1 MSGIKFYEGED
12 LQNSGANIKVIGVGG
27 CGGNA
32 VQHMIDH
39 NIEGVEFVCANTDAQ
54 DLEKST
60 AETKVA
66 LGQNKTRGRG
76 AGSKPEIG
84 REACKEN
91 IEQMQGILDGTEML
105 FLTSGMGGGTGTGAS
120 PVIAEIAK
128 DLNILTV
135 AVVTKPF
142 EFEGAARMKIAEAGI
157 KELVEHVDSIIIVPN
172 EKLLTELPEDI
183 TMEDAYK
190 QSDSV
195 LKGAVQ
201 GIADLITHTG
211 KMNVDFADVNT
222 VMQEAGQAMMGTGIA
237 SGENRAERAA
247 DIAVRSPLL
256 EGIEL
261 KDAKALLVNITASKE
276 LGLHEFAS
284 ASNKVKEMAAPEA
297 NIIIGSVVDESLG
310 DNVKVTVVATG
321 LGGEYAKKTKP
332 KHTIVEKPYVSEEVY
347 RTGTDNQSYGVV
359 EELGSPEEPAAPETT
374 GGYMDI
380 PAFLRRQTD

>member
-1 MSGIKFYEGED
+1 MTKYYEGED
-12 LQNSGANIKVIGVGG
+12 LQNNGANIKVIGIGG

-32 VQHMIDH
+32 VQHMI
-39 NIEGVEFVCANTDAQ
+39 NNSIEGVEFVCANTDAQ

-60 AETKVA
+60 AEIKVA
-66 LGQNKTRGRG
+66 LGQARTRGRG
-76 AGSKPEIG
+76 AGAKPEVG
-84 REACKEN
+84 REACEEN
-91 IEQMQGILDGTEML
+91 TEQLKGILEGTEML

-120 PVIAEIAK
+120 PVIAKIAR

-142 EFEGAARMKIAEAGI
+142 DFEGAARMKMAEAGI
-157 KELVEHVDSIIIVPN
+157 KELAEHVDSIIIVPN

-183 TMEDAYK
+183 TMDDAYK

-201 GIADLITHTG
+201 GIADLITNTG
-211 KMNVDFADVNT
+211 KMNVDFADVTT

-247 DIAVRSPLL
+247 DIAVHSPLL

-276 LGLHEFAS
+276 LGLREFAS

-332 KHTIVEKPYVSEEVY
+332 KPTIVESPYMPEEVR
-347 RTGTDNQSYGVV
+347 RTGTDNHSYGDAMQPNEPVAQ
-359 EELGSPEEPAAPETT
+359 EPQIPESSSDF
-374 GGYMDI
+374 MDI